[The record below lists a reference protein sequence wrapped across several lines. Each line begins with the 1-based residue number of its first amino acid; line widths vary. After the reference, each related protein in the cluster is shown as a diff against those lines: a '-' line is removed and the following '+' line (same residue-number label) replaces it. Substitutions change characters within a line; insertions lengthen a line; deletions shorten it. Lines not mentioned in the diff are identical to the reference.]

1 MVLIMTDLIM
11 EIRDALIQAGISP
24 KKALSQNFMVN
35 SHILQKQIEYAA
47 ITKDDTVLE
56 IGAGTGVLTKRL
68 AEKAGKIYSIEY
80 DNQLYNYLS
89 RQFENNENVVII
101 HGDVLKI
108 DLPEVNKVVAN
119 IPYHISSPI
128 TFKLLD
134 LKIDVAVLM
143 YQLEFAKRM
152 IAKPGTSDYSR
163 LSVNLQY
170 EANVEILDKI
180 SKGNFY
186 PPPRVDSAIVK
197 IIPKKEKLPVDVK
210 YFRVVTRLLF
220 NTKNKLVSAV
230 FYEFFRKLIDKNDRM
245 LIRELINNELTY
257 ANTRVRELTINEL
270 IKTTDELVITLSN
283 ANLLKLLPEK

>member
-1 MVLIMTDLIM
+1 MNDLIA

-35 SHILQKQIEYAA
+35 SDILQRQIDYAE
-47 ITKDDTVLE
+47 ITDDDIVLE

-68 AEKAGKIYSIEY
+68 AEKAGKIFSIEY
-80 DNQLYNYLS
+80 DKQLVQYLNNLF
-89 RQFENNENVVII
+89 RNNEKVTII
-101 HGDVLKI
+101 SGDILKL
-108 DLPEVNKVVAN
+108 DLPTVNKVVAN

-134 LKIDVAVLM
+134 LDIDLAVLM

-170 EANVEILDKI
+170 EADVEILEKI

-186 PPPRVDSAIVK
+186 PPPKVDSAIVK
-197 IIPKKEKLPVDVK
+197 ITPKKEKLPVEVR
-210 YFRVVTRLLF
+210 YFRIVTRLLF

-230 FYEFFRKLIDKNDRM
+230 LYEFFKKKIQKEKRFDMKNLIDTN
-245 LIRELINNELTY
+245 ITY
-257 ANTRVRELTINEL
+257 SNIRVRELTNEEL
-270 IKTTDELVITLSN
+270 IQITSELVSILESEK
-283 ANLLKLLPEK
+283 LIHLLPTK